1 MKCVSLVKIEA
12 RNTCEFHSP
21 EDWTDDTK
29 EYQET
34 DDGNTRES
42 NEEDRF
48 DNQLRGNIENNL
60 DPEIN
65 RDNLYDQER
74 DIHTLN
80 RGKPMNGIN
89 YGQQI
94 LNKAWRQPYGRADQ
108 DMYQPNN
115 LQNAERKGDALY
127 EHENMAQALAK
138 QKDIKYIK
146 RNNSANS
153 LNFDIEC

>member
-1 MKCVSLVKIEA
+1 MKYVSLVKIEA
-12 RNTCEFHSP
+12 KDTCEFHSP

-34 DDGNTRES
+34 DVGNTRES
-42 NEEDRF
+42 NEDDSF
-48 DNQLRGNIENNL
+48 DNQLRGNVENNL
-60 DPEIN
+60 GPENN
-65 RDNLYDQER
+65 RNNLYDQER
-74 DIHTLN
+74 DSHTLN
-80 RGKPMNGIN
+80 RGKPKNGMEN

-115 LQNAERKGDALY
+115 LQNVERKGDVLY

-138 QKDIKYIK
+138 QKGM
-146 RNNSANS
+146 
-153 LNFDIEC
+153 